1 MDNPRSF
8 TEDNLLPK
16 KSCRA
21 DRMNPDDK
29 RLVEQLIRRILQL
42 CRARRIT
49 VTELSHLS
57 GVHASTLKS
66 ILYGRSLNPGIVT
79 IWHIC
84 NGLQISLDEFFKKR
98 YFPG

>member
-1 MDNPRSF
+1 MDNPHSF

-16 KSCRA
+16 KSCRTDRIKA
-21 DRMNPDDK
+21 DEK

-57 GVHASTLKS
+57 GVHPSTLKS
-66 ILYGRSLNPGIVT
+66 ILYGRSHNPGIVT
-79 IWHIC
+79 IWRIC

-98 YFPG
+98 YFSN

>member
-1 MDNPRSF
+1 MDNLQAS

-16 KSCRA
+16 KSCKTGRSSA
-21 DRMNPDDK
+21 DDK
-29 RLVEQLIRRILQL
+29 RLVEQLNRRILQL

-49 VTELSHLS
+49 VTELARLS
-57 GVHASTLKS
+57 GVHPSTLKS

-84 NGLQISLDEFFKKR
+84 CGLQISLDEFFKKR